1 MPIYYKSKSN
11 IFLNNNLKIYLGSL
25 HIKPIYIKISIKS
38 RRFKIQIS
46 LNYILIS
53 HWFLKQKT
61 KKELVKVL

>member
-25 HIKPIYIKISIKS
+25 HTKPIYIKISIKS
-38 RRFKIQIS
+38 RRLFKIQIS

-61 KKELVKVL
+61 TKKN